1 MSDKQLR
8 KEFEAFIS
16 ASPYEKCIERYPDEA
31 DKYAWPGNYKSLEV
45 SMAWDAFRVGADHF
59 NDRYSDTTPVDA
71 AWLESMGA
79 EWRKGTLILKANGH
93 EIYQWSTG
101 KRWSIQDESVSVAV
115 YTLWY
120 DNPTRGQLLHLL
132 AALTK

>member
-1 MSDKQLR
+1 MSDIVRIQAALD
-8 KEFEAFIS
+8 FHA
-16 ASPYEKCIERYPDEA
+16 
-31 DKYAWPGNYKSLEV
+31 
-45 SMAWDAFRVGADHF
+45 
-59 NDRYSDTTPVDA
+59 RYSDTTPVDA

-132 AALTK
+132 AALTTKSDGGCAARDRQRSDSGTQNK

>member
-1 MSDKQLR
+1 MPEFRYYLR
-8 KEFEAFIS
+8 GDGECNTI
-16 ASPYEKCIERYPDEA
+16 KCA
-31 DKYAWPGNYKSLEV
+31 DCA
-45 SMAWDAFRVGADHF
+45 
-59 NDRYSDTTPVDA
+59 RYSDTTPVDA